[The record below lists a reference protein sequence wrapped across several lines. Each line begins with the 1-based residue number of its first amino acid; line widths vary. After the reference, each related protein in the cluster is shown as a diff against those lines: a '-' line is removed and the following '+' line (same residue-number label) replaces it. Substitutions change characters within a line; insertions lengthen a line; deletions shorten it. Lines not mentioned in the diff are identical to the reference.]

1 MKQKRNAFTLVEI
14 LIGVVISVVLLAGIL
29 NLFYSGLKGSAKTLT
44 LQDNMETANLLMA
57 QIEHDLSQATDI
69 VIPDG
74 NQENVGSAQWVYDSK
89 GIGCVQYTYDYVIG
103 SRDGVYRKVKG
114 NNIDVDNIIGRGHL
128 IDLKFRHF
136 AVDADKDQKGN
147 LITEKHGMWVELTVY
162 SKDDKNEKDSFTIKR
177 LIAIKKPI

>member
-1 MKQKRNAFTLVEI
+1 MKQKNAFTLVEI
-14 LIGVVISVVLLAGIL
+14 LIGVVISVVLLAGVL

-44 LQDNMETANLLMA
+44 LQENIETANLIMA
-57 QIEHDLSQATDI
+57 QIEHDLSQATEI
-69 VIPDG
+69 IIPDC

-89 GIGCVQYTYDYVIG
+89 SIGSVQYTYDYVMG
-103 SRDGVYRKVKG
+103 SKDGVHRKVTG
-114 NNIDVDNIIGRGHL
+114 NNIDVENSIGRNHL
-128 IDLKFRHF
+128 VDLRFRHF

-162 SKDDKNEKDSFTIKR
+162 SKDDKNEKDSFTMKR